1 MLENWLVEEEKRLT
15 NAVGEFTEVMLA
27 LGEGL
32 ADMLINEFIEE
43 MEDIEWF
50 G

>member
-15 NAVGEFTEVMLA
+15 NSVGEFTEVMLA

-32 ADMLINEFIEE
+32 TDMLIN
-43 MEDIEWF
+43 
-50 G
+50 